1 MIIKTSLKINSIKKM
16 TTTDPQEY
24 DYLFK
29 LLLIGNSNVGKSS
42 LLFRFVEDIWN
53 DNFVPTIGVDFVR

>member
-1 MIIKTSLKINSIKKM
+1 MA
-16 TTTDPQEY
+16 TTDPQEY

-42 LLFRFVEDIWN
+42 ILFRFVEDIWN
-53 DNFVPTIGVDFVR
+53 DNFVPTIGVDFVSTSLK